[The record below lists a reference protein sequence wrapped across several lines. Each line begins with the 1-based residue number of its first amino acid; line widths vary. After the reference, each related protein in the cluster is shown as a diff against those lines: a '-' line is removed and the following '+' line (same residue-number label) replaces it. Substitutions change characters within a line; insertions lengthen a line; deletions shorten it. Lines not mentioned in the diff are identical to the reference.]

1 MVKSDL
7 LSVAKIEETLDAIC
21 RTPTKHRAELRLQVK
36 LLVLSQVSYQPLTS
50 ESSLERY
57 TGTIDSLG
65 RAFRGLK
72 ISEDLYVISLLEENT
87 DRSRRKLAE
96 IRLNRKIWRH
106 DQMKSFYA
114 TTLKICS
121 ELRAWATDYYVSQV
135 IAKVIKLAVEPGPS
149 VGIWDLAA
157 AE

>member
-1 MVKSDL
+1 MKSDP

-21 RTPTKHRAELRLQVK
+21 RTLTKHRAELRLQVK

-65 RAFRGLK
+65 QAFRDLK
-72 ISEDLYVISLLEENT
+72 ITEDPYVISLLEENT

-106 DQMKSFYA
+106 DQMESFYA

-121 ELRAWATDYYVSQV
+121 ELGAWATDYYVSQV
-135 IAKVIKLAVEPGPS
+135 IANVIKSAVESGPS

>member
-1 MVKSDL
+1 MKSDP

-72 ISEDLYVISLLEENT
+72 ISEDPYVISLLEEN
-87 DRSRRKLAE
+87 R
-96 IRLNRKIWRH
+96 
-106 DQMKSFYA
+106 
-114 TTLKICS
+114 
-121 ELRAWATDYYVSQV
+121 
-135 IAKVIKLAVEPGPS
+135 
-149 VGIWDLAA
+149 
-157 AE
+157 